1 MPNLLLLA
9 ADRPDSVLEFL
20 KSQPDLAKV
29 QDEHGYSLIHAAA
42 SYNHLDFLRK
52 LVNDYKV
59 DVNTRD
65 EDNESAL
72 FVVETIEAAKTLV
85 ELGADTKLVGDEGE
99 TARQRIE
106 KEADFPEVAQYLL
119 SIEDPTAAVGNTDVA
134 PSPPIFGQAPPVP
147 QGINVNIG
155 TMGPDEIGD
164 NPVNDE
170 FRMAIEQLAQRPD
183 FQGEEGQAELR
194 RLITEAL
201 QGHVEEDGSERVRQ
215 RTE

>member
-20 KSQPDLAKV
+20 KDKPELAET

-42 SYNHLDFLRK
+42 SYNHLDFLRT

-59 DVNTRD
+59 DVNIRD
-65 EDNESAL
+65 EDKESAL
-72 FVVETIEAAKTLV
+72 FVVETVDAAKTLI
-85 ELGADTKLVGDEGE
+85 ELGADPKLVGDEGK
-99 TARQRIE
+99 TARQRMEEEAEFPDVVAYLTSFEEPSTAIE
-106 KEADFPEVAQYLL
+106 STNA
-119 SIEDPTAAVGNTDVA
+119 A
-134 PSPPIFGQAPPVP
+134 PSPPIIGQAPPVP
-147 QGINVNIG
+147 EGININIG
-155 TMGPDEIGD
+155 TMGPDEVGD
-164 NPVNDE
+164 NEVNEE
-170 FRMAIEQLAQRPD
+170 FRRAIEQLAQRAD

-201 QGHVEEDGSERVRQ
+201 QGQVEDDGREVRQ

>member
-20 KSQPDLAKV
+20 KDRPELAKT

-42 SYNHLDFLRK
+42 SYNHLDFLRT
-52 LVNDYKV
+52 LVKDYKV
-59 DVNTRD
+59 DVNIRD

-72 FVVETIEAAKTLV
+72 FVVETVDAAKTLI
-85 ELGADTKLVGDEGE
+85 ELGADPNLIGDEGK

-106 KEADFPEVAQYLL
+106 EEAEFPDLVTYLT
-119 SIEDPTAAVGNTDVA
+119 SFEDPSTAIRSTAAA
-134 PSPPIFGQAPPVP
+134 QSPPIIDQAPPVP
-147 QGINVNIG
+147 GGINVNIG
-155 TMGPDEIGD
+155 TMGPDEVGD
-164 NPVNDE
+164 NEVNEE
-170 FRMAIEQLAQRPD
+170 FRRAIEQLAQRAD

-201 QGHVEEDGSERVRQ
+201 QGQVEDGGREVRQ